1 MTFASGGTKEFPEVD
16 RADWFTVDEAK
27 EKILEAQV
35 KLIVNLETKLAEGD
49 RS

>member
-1 MTFASGGTKEFPEVD
+1 MTFASGGTKEFPRLIELIGS
-16 RADWFTVDEAK
+16 RYEEAK